1 MAHDK
6 KDIAV
11 SRWEAEGGALPCG
24 PQEAL
29 AATCDEWDIPALS
42 DAELIQLRIRVIAL
56 ENIVLGLLSKAEE
69 RSSTIADITPRP
81 DAKQHPLTI
90 HAATQMDHMVE
101 RAKFRHDAECARAS
115 TTDFLTLPFGFSR
128 NGLRRARHRLW
139 LNFPKDL
146 RVPQFHSCS
155 SSSPLS
161 IMAAMDSCAWMA
173 RTLVLVARPAFR
185 SDRLG
190 RHVRARRTP
199 AIRNVLPLL
208 RQYADG

>member
-56 ENIVLGLLSKAEE
+56 ENIVLGLLSKASEE
-69 RSSTIADITPRP
+69 QLELIAEMADFITPRP

-90 HAATQMDHMVE
+90 HAATQMNHMVE
-101 RAKFRHDAECARAS
+101 RATH
-115 TTDFLTLPFGFSR
+115 
-128 NGLRRARHRLW
+128 
-139 LNFPKDL
+139 
-146 RVPQFHSCS
+146 
-155 SSSPLS
+155 
-161 IMAAMDSCAWMA
+161 
-173 RTLVLVARPAFR
+173 FR
-185 SDRLG
+185 S
-190 RHVRARRTP
+190 
-199 AIRNVLPLL
+199 
-208 RQYADG
+208 